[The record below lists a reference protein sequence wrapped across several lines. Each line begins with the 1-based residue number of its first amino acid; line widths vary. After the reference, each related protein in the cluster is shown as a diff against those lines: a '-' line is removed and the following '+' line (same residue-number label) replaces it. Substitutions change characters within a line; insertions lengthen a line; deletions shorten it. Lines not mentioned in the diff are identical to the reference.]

1 MRTADAA
8 ELEPVRAFR
17 PPRWMSGILLVFAPG
32 LAIVT
37 VFFYRNEGVSFNS
50 GSAAAVTLFMIV
62 GLADALTT
70 RVALFSGSLIVTS
83 NFRRRTF
90 PREALESVTWA
101 WGAGVS
107 LKLKNGRWVKLPYVG
122 NSQSVTNS
130 IRAWLK
136 KGNP

>member
-1 MRTADAA
+1 
-8 ELEPVRAFR
+8 
-17 PPRWMSGILLVFAPG
+17 MSGILLAFAPG

-37 VFFYRNEGVSFNS
+37 FVFYRNEGVSFNS
-50 GSAAAVTLFMIV
+50 GSAAVVTLVMVV
-62 GLADALTT
+62 GLADSLTT

-90 PREALESVTWA
+90 QREALESVTWA

-107 LKLKNGRWVKLPYVG
+107 LKLKSGQWVKLPYVG